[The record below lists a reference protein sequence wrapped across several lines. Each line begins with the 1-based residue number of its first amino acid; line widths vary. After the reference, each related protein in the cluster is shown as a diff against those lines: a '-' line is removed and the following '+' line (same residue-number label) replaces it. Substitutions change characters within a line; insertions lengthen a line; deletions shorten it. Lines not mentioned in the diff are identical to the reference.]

1 MGLCEGAVI
10 NVLFKNR
17 NMPCFSSNYIPV
29 RIVKEYPT
37 YYLVEVMEHTNRYGM
52 KECTAMYKMTID
64 KFDISVGNVAIA

>member
-1 MGLCEGAVI
+1 MGMCEGAVI

-37 YYLVEVMEHTNRYGM
+37 YYLVEVM
-52 KECTAMYKMTID
+52 
-64 KFDISVGNVAIA
+64 